1 MAAEKR
7 VLFLTTALPLKEKI
21 GMVTLAGIFIDYLFI
36 RYYDIKSISND
47 VYLLEA
53 DVYLISITTGIA
65 FPVLTQLPFLFI
77 WRRTIYNLLIYKV
90 FVVFFSFFFF
100 FFCKSFGRSCLRK

>member
-1 MAAEKR
+1 
-7 VLFLTTALPLKEKI
+7 
-21 GMVTLAGIFIDYLFI
+21 MVTLAGIFIDYLFI

-90 FVVFFSFFFF
+90 FVVFFHFFFLF
-100 FFCKSFGRSCLRK
+100 FVSLSEEVACANKFVIFVIQ